1 MHRVFVLR
9 VLTKDKWSVAVC
21 VVRQVCA
28 KFFRDVVIV
37 ALHGGIASGHQINI
51 SFRVLLGGVFTVLSA
66 IMLLCLL
73 GCCQRSAHTLTVSSP
88 WGLPVFIVWY
98 GKCPGVSQTR

>member
-1 MHRVFVLR
+1 
-9 VLTKDKWSVAVC
+9 
-21 VVRQVCA
+21 QVCA

-98 GKCPGVSQTR
+98 GKCPGVSPTREHDRPSLMRPGKPGYTHTGDSHC